1 MTDFFIRLKE
11 VRTNSRMK
19 QREVAE
25 YLGINLRTYQGYE
38 TGRSEPSIKKLIA
51 LADYFD
57 VTMDYLVGRTD
68 EQSPHFIDNV
78 RKM

>member
-1 MTDFFIRLKE
+1 MTEFFIRLKE
-11 VRTNSRMK
+11 IRVDSRMK

-38 TGRSEPSIKKLIA
+38 TGRSEPAIKKLIA

-68 EQSPHFIDNV
+68 EP
-78 RKM
+78 